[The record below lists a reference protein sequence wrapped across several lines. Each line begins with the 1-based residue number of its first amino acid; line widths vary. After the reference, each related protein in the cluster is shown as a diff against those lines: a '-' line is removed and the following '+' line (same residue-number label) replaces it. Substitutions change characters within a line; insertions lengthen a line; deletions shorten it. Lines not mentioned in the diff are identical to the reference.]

1 MIPLLKQFE
10 YVSTFKVP
18 VLEKE
23 FSTHYGFS
31 DMSYILFKTI
41 AYRRDINDLI
51 LDPGKRI
58 KYVVRDRAN
67 PNTNFYYYE
76 NDHTERMSSYDF
88 QDLNDCVNKTR
99 DFNNPPF
106 PENSNIDHKK
116 AIYDTCALSI
126 STINH
131 LEPAMNAPTADTFF
145 TNLYFKRL

>member
-1 MIPLLKQFE
+1 
-10 YVSTFKVP
+10 
-18 VLEKE
+18 
-23 FSTHYGFS
+23 
-31 DMSYILFKTI
+31 
-41 AYRRDINDLI
+41 
-51 LDPGKRI
+51 
-58 KYVVRDRAN
+58 
-67 PNTNFYYYE
+67 
-76 NDHTERMSSYDF
+76 MSSYDF

-145 TNLYFKRL
+145 TNLYFKRLSYVFDNYIKRDIKVLTVFAPYSYTMGKINIQILAC